1 MTAHRNPTTRSTHTA
16 VTYGAFLIQPVV
28 TTAENGRYAA
38 TAIVAAP
45 DGSER
50 VIGVDGD
57 FALHDEASDRAVELA
72 MAWIDQRR
80 MASDHHVSG
89 R

>member
-1 MTAHRNPTTRSTHTA
+1 
-16 VTYGAFLIQPVV
+16 
-28 TTAENGRYAA
+28 
-38 TAIVAAP
+38 
-45 DGSER
+45 
-50 VIGVDGD
+50 VDGD

>member
-1 MTAHRNPTTRSTHTA
+1 MPAHLTHTVHNARAA

-28 TTAENGRYAA
+28 TAAASGRYAA
-38 TAIVAAP
+38 TAVIAAP

-50 VIGVDGD
+50 VLGVDGD
-57 FALHDEASDRAVELA
+57 FALHAEASDRAIELA